1 MSDEKLE
8 LLLTRL
14 REEVAALEAE
24 GVRASPRLHTLVD
37 DIERQIKA
45 QEEGVTGELRRRVE
59 TFEVEHPRVTAIL
72 NDVMVTLSNLG
83 I

>member
-1 MSDEKLE
+1 MSREQLE

-14 REEVAALEAE
+14 REELAALESA
-24 GVRASPRLHTLVD
+24 GTQVQPRLQTLID
-37 DIERQIKA
+37 DIEVQISA
-45 QEEGVTGELRRRVE
+45 QDEGVTGELKRRVE

>member
-1 MSDEKLE
+1 MSREQLE
-8 LLLTRL
+8 HLLTRL
-14 REEVAALEAE
+14 REELATLEKGGTEPQA
-24 GVRASPRLHTLVD
+24 RLRQLVD
-37 DIERQIKA
+37 DIEQQIAA
-45 QEEGVTGELRRRVE
+45 QDEGVTGELKRRVE

>member
-1 MSDEKLE
+1 MSREQLE

-14 REEVAALEAE
+14 REELAALE
-24 GVRASPRLHTLVD
+24 RAGTQVQPRLQTLID
-37 DIERQIKA
+37 DIEVQISA
-45 QEEGVTGELRRRVE
+45 QDEGVTGELKRRVE

-72 NDVMVTLSNLG
+72 NDMMVTLSNLG

>member
-14 REEVAALEAE
+14 REEVATLEAD
-24 GVRASPRLHTLVD
+24 GVRASPRLRTLVD
-37 DIERQIKA
+37 DIELQIKT
-45 QEEGVTGELRRRVE
+45 QEEGVTGELKRRVE
-59 TFEVEHPRVTAIL
+59 VFEVEHPRVTAIL
-72 NDVMVTLSNLG
+72 NDVMVALSNLG

>member
-1 MSDEKLE
+1 MSREQLE

-14 REEVAALEAE
+14 REELAALE
-24 GVRASPRLHTLVD
+24 RAGT
-37 DIERQIKA
+37 QISA
-45 QEEGVTGELRRRVE
+45 QDEGVTGELKRRVE

-72 NDVMVTLSNLG
+72 NDMMVTLSNLG

>member
-1 MSDEKLE
+1 MSREQLE

-14 REEVAALEAE
+14 REELAALESAGTE
-24 GVRASPRLHTLVD
+24 VQPRLQTLID
-37 DIERQIKA
+37 DIEVQISA
-45 QEEGVTGELRRRVE
+45 QDEGVTGELKRRVE

-72 NDVMVTLSNLG
+72 NDMMVTLSNLG